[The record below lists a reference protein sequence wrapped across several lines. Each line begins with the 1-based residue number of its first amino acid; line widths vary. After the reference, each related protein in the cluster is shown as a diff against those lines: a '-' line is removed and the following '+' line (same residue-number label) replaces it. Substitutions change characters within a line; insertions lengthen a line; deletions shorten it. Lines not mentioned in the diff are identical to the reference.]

1 MKGAVDIMDD
11 NKIIE
16 LFFERSEQAIAEIS
30 NKYGRLCSSVSYNI
44 LSNREDAEECV
55 NDAYFTVWN
64 KIPPERPK
72 SLAAFVCIIV
82 RNISLNKFK
91 YNKAQK
97 RGYAVCLDELEECVS
112 GAENPEERYENK
124 QLAGYIDEFLDTL
137 DDKNHA
143 VFVRR
148 YWFGEEFSDIGKLI
162 GASEGAVKVR
172 LTRLRK
178 KLRYFLIT
186 KGVTL

>member
-1 MKGAVDIMDD
+1 MNDTE
-11 NKIIE
+11 IIE
-16 LFFERSEQAIAEIS
+16 LFFERSEQAISEIDR
-30 NKYGRLCSSVSYNI
+30 KYGRLCGSVSYNI
-44 LSNREDAEECV
+44 LQNREDAEQCL
-55 NDAYFTVWN
+55 NDAYLTVWN
-64 KIPPERPK
+64 KIPPERPN
-72 SLAAFVCIIV
+72 SLAAFICMVV

-91 YNKAQK
+91 YNRAQK

-112 GAENPEERYENK
+112 GTDDPEEHFENK
-124 QLAGYIDEFLDTL
+124 QPAKYIDEFLDAL

-143 VFVRR
+143 AFVRR
-148 YWFGEEFSDIGKLI
+148 YWFGDDLAHIGKMI

-178 KLRYFLIT
+178 KLRVFLSA

>member
-1 MKGAVDIMDD
+1 MDD
-11 NKIIE
+11 NQIIE
-16 LFFERSEQAIAEIS
+16 LFFERSERAVAELS
-30 NKYGRLCSSVSYNI
+30 GKYGRLCNAVSYNI
-44 LSNREDAEECV
+44 LQSREDAEECV
-55 NDAYFTVWN
+55 NDAYFTIWN
-64 KIPPERPK
+64 KIPPERPS
-72 SLAAFVCIIV
+72 SLAAFVCMIV
-82 RNISLNKFK
+82 RNVSLNRFK

-112 GAENPEERYENK
+112 GADSPEERFETK
-124 QLAGYIDEFLDTL
+124 ELAGYIDEFLDTL
-137 DDKNHA
+137 DDKSHA

-148 YWFGEEFSDIGKLI
+148 YWFGDNFSRIGELI

-178 KLRYFLIT
+178 KLRDFLSA